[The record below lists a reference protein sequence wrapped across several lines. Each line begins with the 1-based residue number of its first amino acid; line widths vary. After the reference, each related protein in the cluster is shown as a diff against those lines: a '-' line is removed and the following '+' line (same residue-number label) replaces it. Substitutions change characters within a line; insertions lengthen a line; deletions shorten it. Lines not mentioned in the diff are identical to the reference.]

1 MKLNN
6 KGWGLGALIA
16 GVGVF
21 AIALLIVVI
30 IVNKNLRELGLV
42 NSNSDDKKYDYTVLE
57 KKVEDSAVKYINKKG
72 IENDTTVTLTIKK
85 LEQEKYLDN
94 IYDLKDKN
102 KKCSGYVIIT
112 KKNNNLSYVSYINC
126 YNYKTTGYDSKFD
139 N

>member
-16 GVGVF
+16 GIGVF

-30 IVNKNLRELGLV
+30 IVNKNLKELGLM
-42 NSNSDDKKYDYTVLE
+42 NTNTNDKKYDYTILE
-57 KKVEDSAVKYINKKG
+57 KKVEDSAIKYINKKN
-72 IENDTTVTLTIKK
+72 IENDTTLAVTIKK
-85 LEQEKYLDN
+85 LEQEKYLKD
-94 IYDLKDKN
+94 IKDLKN

-112 KKNNNLSYVSYINC
+112 KKNNSLSYASYINC
-126 YNYKTTGYDSKFD
+126 DNYKTLGYDKRFD